1 MTTDVYKVGGKKTLY
16 TSSFEYRTFTF
27 MIQRHEKGWQISQD
41 GVRLQVLDFP
51 LKPKAIKHFTTEL
64 TRLVPDDARLRNLI
78 EECKRENRDQS
89 AR

>member
-27 MIQRHEKGWQISQD
+27 MIHRHEKGWQISQD
-41 GVRLQVLDFP
+41 GILLSTINQA